1 MRSLLLAVVVFGAM
15 PPVLPG
21 IQAQEPEDTPLFL
34 GSRVRVDDHPND
46 VSEYKL
52 YAPRTSE
59 VCAPENMGN
68 SCGRVWWNSRQQPV
82 LGKQYVTQVPAM
94 VRLRGPGKDAWWI
107 PFVHCM
113 VEDKDRKQAKYPPG
127 VQCVTILKRQE
138 ERMEWAIGGVA
149 EGIDPTVP
157 GTYTGIIPL
166 TVTGPGTRWELDIP
180 VTYTVHRGQSD
191 CIVKIDSRPGGGGN
205 RKIVFSEEFPGFTG
219 EKTGDF
225 FFTIETRSSREPLAW
240 TVDVRPLPAPPGDSF
255 ELIGVPVP
263 ASGSIIV
270 PSEPVATVTVTFT
283 GSGFENLP
291 PGKHTRNWEI
301 LITCSR

>member
-1 MRSLLLAVVVFGAM
+1 MRSLLFAVVVFGAM

-59 VCAPENMGN
+59 ICAPENMGN

-113 VEDKDRKQAKYPPG
+113 VEDTDRKRRSTSPPG
-127 VQCVTILKRQE
+127 AQCVTMLKRQE

-149 EGIDPTVP
+149 EGIDLAVP

-180 VTYTVHRGQSD
+180 VTYTVHMR
-191 CIVKIDSRPGGGGN
+191 
-205 RKIVFSEEFPGFTG
+205 RKSCGLRYNTAEKDFVFDEEFPGFTG
-219 EKTGDF
+219 EKTKVF
-225 FFTIETRSSREPLAW
+225 SFQIRSLLPRDPISW
-240 TVDVRPLPAPPGDSF
+240 TVTVNTPESSDDNFTLA
-255 ELIGVPVP
+255 GVAAP
-263 ASGSIIV
+263 ASGSASDE
-270 PSEPVATVTVTFT
+270 SENVTVTFT
-283 GSGFENLP
+283 GSDFENLP
-291 PGKHTRNWEI
+291 PGRYTRNWEI
-301 LITCSR
+301 LITCSQ